1 MIAQQVAGK
10 ATRDALYLSSFS
22 ATTLPP
28 MMGVSAVASLVA
40 ALWLSR
46 MLTRYTPARVVPL
59 GFGVGSVVLLVIWGA
74 SFLAPRLSAVALY
87 LYTGVFS
94 GAMIA
99 AFWALINETFDPH
112 TSRRVVTAI
121 TSGGALGGLVGGL
134 AVWRLSSMVAVPTML
149 PGLAAANALCM
160 WGTWKLKGSDA
171 KGIAVEA
178 LTDEPVFPFRRLREA
193 PYLRNLAA
201 IVALGAVT
209 QGLLD
214 YLFSA
219 AAAKTFAKGPA
230 LLSFF
235 SLFWVAV
242 GALSFVRQ
250 AIFGRLALR
259 KLGLAFSMALL
270 PATVVLTGAVA
281 LAVPGL
287 ASTSALRGGEALNR
301 NSFFRAAYEM
311 LYTPVSER
319 KKRAIKTVIDVGFD
333 RLGTMTAAGLA
344 WLAVCFAGPRT
355 ATVLLALTMVCAL
368 VTLAR
373 SRPIHLGYV
382 PALEESLRRRGEE
395 SGLPATTPRPRPPSV
410 AVAPQA
416 VMPLE
421 AHNQLSTQELSDLAS
436 TDVDRARRALS
447 AEKPLARTSVAFAI
461 LRLADS
467 FTMSLFSHC
476 GGSPPSSPDS
486 WQTFFAIRTP
496 TRPSA
501 AVSRACSRSARPRRS
516 PTHCCAER
524 RTVGST
530 SATNACVR
538 CWRSRRRTP
547 LSRSPTTASSR
558 S

>member
-1 MIAQQVAGK
+1 
-10 ATRDALYLSSFS
+10 
-22 ATTLPP
+22 
-28 MMGVSAVASLVA
+28 
-40 ALWLSR
+40 
-46 MLTRYTPARVVPL
+46 
-59 GFGVGSVVLLVIWGA
+59 
-74 SFLAPRLSAVALY
+74 
-87 LYTGVFS
+87 
-94 GAMIA
+94 MIA

-178 LTDEPVFPFRRLREA
+178 LTDEPVFPFRVLREA

-259 KLGLAFSMALL
+259 KLGLALSMALL

-395 SGLPATTPRPRPPSV
+395 SGLSATTSRPRPPSV

-421 AHNQLSTQELSDLAS
+421 AHDQLSTQELSDLAS